1 MTLAN
6 VKWLVNASAVRG
18 LQRNPLIIY
27 PGYPTLELEGQVAV
41 AFHAFFFFPFFFS
54 CKEILSPS
62 TAAPAATGRLVPVL
76 VCVCAQA
83 RHTRM

>member
-41 AFHAFFFFPFFFS
+41 AFHAFFSFFFPFFFS
-54 CKEILSPS
+54 L
-62 TAAPAATGRLVPVL
+62 
-76 VCVCAQA
+76 
-83 RHTRM
+83 